1 MLKLKYILAIFIP
14 SKQYEENMKF
24 LAFFYLIPF
33 LIVCQEVEMATN
45 VIDYYSIDRFTNEIY
60 FEQYYEPENGTILKR
75 IMKTNGTNDF
85 SVETNFQYV
94 PIFSNLIHKYVYYE
108 HKILGDSL
116 RIFERNLEA
125 ELDNILYEG
134 ISEPL
139 FYSPMDENLLV
150 QSGIYNFAKD
160 TIIQFQNIDWQ
171 KFLWEGVFQW
181 NTDSTIISLVSGQE
195 SSIENSVIARLTVN
209 TQLLDTLLVEP
220 TIDGTKISTFAYNI
234 EKNLLALSV
243 PSQSYTNN
251 TIKIYDLNNQ
261 EKELIRVIDSVRWN
275 DSYYGVKELQ
285 WSPDCKYLAIIAD
298 PFILSSGGIHI
309 FSINENMLYDIF
321 QPESYYGVID
331 NLQWFDNKNIMYINR
346 TTNTLNIYDLS
357 SVVSVKDET
366 NSNNLPDDY
375 ILEQNYPNPFNPS
388 TKIKYS
394 IPRSTEFYSVPQT
407 TLKVYDLLGKE
418 VATLVNEEQK
428 AGNYEV
434 NFDAKNLS
442 SGIYFYRLQS
452 GSFSQ
457 TKKLLLLK

>member
-1 MLKLKYILAIFIP
+1 
-14 SKQYEENMKF
+14 
-24 LAFFYLIPF
+24 
-33 LIVCQEVEMATN
+33 MATN
-45 VIDYYSIDRFTNEIY
+45 VVDYYSIDRFTNEIY

-85 SVETNFQYV
+85 CVETNFQYV

-134 ISEPL
+134 ISAPL

-181 NTDSTIISLVSGQE
+181 NTDSTIISLVSEQE
-195 SSIENSVIARLTVN
+195 SSIENSVIARLNVN
-209 TQLLDTLLVEP
+209 TQFLDTLLIEP

-251 TIKIYDLNNQ
+251 TIKIYDLTKQ
-261 EKELIRVIDSVRWN
+261 EEELIRVIDSVRWN
-275 DSYYGVKELQ
+275 GSYYGVKELK
-285 WSPDCKYLAIIAD
+285 WSPDSKHLAIIAD
-298 PFILSSGGIHI
+298 PSILSSGGLHI
-309 FSINENMLYDIF
+309 FSLNDDKLYDVF

-331 NLQWFDNKNIMYINR
+331 NLQWFDNNNLLYINR
-346 TTNTLNIYDLS
+346 TNKTLSTYDIS
-357 SVVSVKDET
+357 SVVSVQKTRGTQIDKF
-366 NSNNLPDDY
+366 
-375 ILEQNYPNPFNPS
+375 IQIRNYPNPFNA
-388 TKIKYS
+388 TTNINYTL
-394 IPRSTEFYSVPQT
+394 TES
-407 TLKVYDLLGKE
+407 
-418 VATLVNEEQK
+418 
-428 AGNYEV
+428 GNV
-434 NFDAKNLS
+434 NFEIFNSLGQVVYFKNEGFKNFGSYTVQWNGENLYGNFCS
-442 SGIYFYRLQS
+442 SGFYIIRITQKHKH
-452 GSFSQ
+452 GN
-457 TKKLLLLK
+457 TIALLKTILLK